1 MEQQEIMND
10 TKKPSNI
17 LIRTDMES
25 QFFMLTEKEAG
36 QVIRALL
43 RYANTGELP
52 TIKSR
57 PASITFEQ
65 LRQSVDI
72 YNDMYVARCEKNR
85 AAVEARWKKRKEAE
99 EKAKAIIEAQS
110 AEYEHIQPNTN
121 VYERIQSNTNEY
133 ECILLNKNK
142 DKVNQTKDKVNEIKL
157 NTLSSENITHTRT
170 QEDSTDIFAE
180 KFRGREIAIEN
191 AAIALHTDKDTI
203 IRMLDQFVAECKAK
217 QSTHLSEKDFSAHYV
232 DWLRIQ
238 LEKKKSGSSRKRT
251 NTDSDINEEWK

>member
-10 TKKPSNI
+10 TKKPSAI
-17 LIRTDMES
+17 LIRLDAKS

-43 RYANTGELP
+43 EYADTGELLP
-52 TIKSR
+52 IKSR
-57 PASITFEQ
+57 PANITFES
-65 LRQSVDI
+65 LKAAVDS
-72 YNDMYVARCEKNR
+72 YNEMYVTRCEKNK
-85 AAVEARWKKRKEAE
+85 AAIEARWKRKKEAE
-99 EKAKAIIEAQS
+99 EKAKAIIEAQTD
-110 AEYEHIQPNTN
+110 TN
-121 VYERIQSNTNEY
+121 VYECIQSNTNEY

-142 DKVNQTKDKVNEIKL
+142 DKLNQTKDKVNEIKL
-157 NTLSSENITHTRT
+157 NTLSSENNSHARTH
-170 QEDSTDIFAE
+170 EESTDIFAE

-238 LEKKKSGSSRKRT
+238 LEKKSGSSRKRT

>member
-1 MEQQEIMND
+1 MND
-10 TKKPSNI
+10 TKKPSAI
-17 LIRTDMES
+17 LIRLDAKS

-43 RYANTGELP
+43 EYADTGELLP
-52 TIKSR
+52 IKSR
-57 PASITFEQ
+57 PANITFES
-65 LRQSVDI
+65 LKAAVDS
-72 YNDMYVARCEKNR
+72 YNEMYVTRCEKNK
-85 AAVEARWKKRKEAE
+85 AAIEARWKRKKEAE
-99 EKAKAIIEAQS
+99 EKAKAIIEAQTD
-110 AEYEHIQPNTN
+110 TN

-180 KFRGREIAIEN
+180 KFRGREISIEN

-238 LEKKKSGSSRKRT
+238 LEKKSGSGRKRT

>member
-1 MEQQEIMND
+1 MND
-10 TKKPSNI
+10 TKKPSAI
-17 LIRTDMES
+17 LIRLDAKS

-43 RYANTGELP
+43 EYADTGELLP
-52 TIKSR
+52 IKSR
-57 PASITFEQ
+57 PANITFES
-65 LRQSVDI
+65 LKAAVDS
-72 YNDMYVARCEKNR
+72 YNEMYVTRCEKNK
-85 AAVEARWKKRKEAE
+85 AAIEARWKRKKEEE
-99 EKAKAIIEAQS
+99 EKAKAIIEAQTD
-110 AEYEHIQPNTN
+110 TN

-157 NTLSSENITHTRT
+157 NTLSSENNSHARTR
-170 QEDSTDIFAE
+170 EESTDIFAE

-238 LEKKKSGSSRKRT
+238 LEKKSGSSRKRT

>member
-10 TKKPSNI
+10 TKKPSAI
-17 LIRTDMES
+17 LIRLDAKS

-43 RYANTGELP
+43 EYADTGELLP
-52 TIKSR
+52 IKSR
-57 PASITFEQ
+57 PANITFES
-65 LRQSVDI
+65 LKAAVDS
-72 YNDMYVARCEKNR
+72 YNEMYVTRCEKNK
-85 AAVEARWKKRKEAE
+85 AAIEARWKRKKEAE
-99 EKAKAIIEAQS
+99 EKAKAIIEAQTD
-110 AEYEHIQPNTN
+110 TN

-157 NTLSSENITHTRT
+157 NTLSSENITHTHT
-170 QEDSTDIFAE
+170 HEDSTDIFAE
-180 KFRGREIAIEN
+180 KFRAREIAIEN

-238 LEKKKSGSSRKRT
+238 LEKKSGSSRKRT